1 MEYNRIS
8 TRWTGAGNGKVTAL
22 FAVRNNHQ
30 QYNNKSKLCWETK
43 RERGRS
49 GLRAMVKASR
59 GSDPNA
65 ETKRGPKR
73 RKGEWPF
80 LLPIL
85 IVSERIC
92 ATERKQRNWKISS
105 NRPFPP
111 PSILSLSSF
120 HEWCIKAR
128 ILVPPSCLSLLPS
141 AQFLPSG
148 WIEDSD
154 QRVRTSS
161 RGRRRGEWGWFRRKV
176 LTPRARSLFKSDFQ
190 RDPLS

>member
-1 MEYNRIS
+1 MGYNRIS

-80 LLPIL
+80 LLPIP

-111 PSILSLSSF
+111 PSILSLSLLSTSGVSKLGFSF
-120 HEWCIKAR
+120 PPMFIVIAERAISAFWVDRRFGSTSTHVVERKEEGGMG
-128 ILVPPSCLSLLPS
+128 LVSPKGFNPS
-141 AQFLPSG
+141 
-148 WIEDSD
+148 
-154 QRVRTSS
+154 
-161 RGRRRGEWGWFRRKV
+161 
-176 LTPRARSLFKSDFQ
+176 RAI
-190 RDPLS
+190 PL

>member
-49 GLRAMVKASR
+49 GPRAMVKASR

-65 ETKRGPKR
+65 ETKHEPKR
-73 RKGEWPF
+73 RKGKWLF
-80 LLPIL
+80 LLLIP

-111 PSILSLSSF
+111 PSILSLSLLSTSGVSKLGFSF
-120 HEWCIKAR
+120 PPHVYRYCRAR
-128 ILVPPSCLSLLPS
+128 NSCLLGGSKIRINEY
-141 AQFLPSG
+141 A
-148 WIEDSD
+148 
-154 QRVRTSS
+154 
-161 RGRRRGEWGWFRRKV
+161 RRREEGGGGNGVSFAERF
-176 LTPRARSLFKSDFQ
+176 
-190 RDPLS
+190 